1 VCKVKDSG
9 IGIAQEYYSAIFDR
23 FRQVEG
29 DIAIKKGGSGLGL
42 AISKAY
48 AEMLGGSI
56 SVSSELGKGSTFT
69 LSIPNYTEYKKP
81 KKVHKQK
88 ETIDDQLG
96 NNETILVAE
105 DDDVNYYYLTKIMAK
120 TNYNI
125 IRALNGEEAVT
136 IVKNN
141 PNVKLILMDIKMP
154 IMNGYEATNIIRS
167 LDATIPV
174 IAQTAYALSDEQ
186 DKIRQT
192 NFTDYVSKPLKR
204 DVLLELIKKHIIS

>member
-1 VCKVKDSG
+1 
-9 IGIAQEYYSAIFDR
+9 
-23 FRQVEG
+23 
-29 DIAIKKGGSGLGL
+29 
-42 AISKAY
+42 
-48 AEMLGGSI
+48 
-56 SVSSELGKGSTFT
+56 
-69 LSIPNYTEYKKP
+69 
-81 KKVHKQK
+81 
-88 ETIDDQLG
+88 
-96 NNETILVAE
+96 
-105 DDDVNYYYLTKIMAK
+105 MAK

-125 IRALNGEEAVT
+125 IRALNGEEAVS

-154 IMNGYEATNIIRS
+154 KMNGYEATNIIRS